1 MSDSYVDEA
10 WQCIRQAL
18 DEDWSIATA
27 ATLTSGSLS
36 LRVVRGGAWQQ
47 VGQNVGRDVCE
58 SADALPAACRDLLD
72 CLLPLVARRGGLAIA
87 QLGQSLDG
95 RIATDSGASHYI
107 NGLASRVHL
116 HRLRSLVDGV
126 LVGAGTVAADDPQ
139 LSVRHVMGRNPCRV
153 VFDPRGRLDSGHR
166 VFQSGE
172 APTLHLVGHGAPVLR
187 GVGGHVER
195 LELPAGAQGVT
206 PRAILEALAER
217 GLARVLVEGG
227 GVTVSRFVEADV
239 LHRLHLL
246 VAPLLIGSGRPGLR
260 LPPID
265 SLDQARRPPS
275 RCFPL
280 GDDTLFDLRL
290 LDA

>member
-1 MSDSYVDEA
+1 MSDSCIDEA
-10 WQCIRQAL
+10 WQCIRLAL
-18 DEDWSIATA
+18 DEDWSVTATA
-27 ATLTSGSLS
+27 TLSSGSLS
-36 LRVVRGGAWQQ
+36 LRVARGGAWQSSRQ
-47 VGQNVGRDVCE
+47 GDLGE
-58 SADALPAACRDLLD
+58 LPVACRELLD

-95 RIATDSGASHYI
+95 RIATHNGASHYI

-116 HRLRSLVDGV
+116 HRLRALVDGV

-139 LSVRHVMGRNPCRV
+139 LSVRHVEGRNPCRV
-153 VFDPRGRLDSGHR
+153 ILDPRGRLAASHR

-172 APTLHLVGHGAPVLR
+172 VPTLHLVGQGAPVLT
-187 GVGGHVER
+187 GVGRHVER
-195 LELPAGAQGVT
+195 FELPAGPAGAS
-206 PRAILEALAER
+206 PEAILAALAER
-217 GLARVLVEGG
+217 GLRRVLIEGG
-227 GVTVSRFVEADV
+227 GVTVSRFVDADV

-246 VAPLLIGSGRPGLR
+246 VAPLLIGSGRPGLA

-265 SLDQARRPPS
+265 SLDRARRPPS
-275 RCFPL
+275 RCFCC

>member
-10 WQCIRQAL
+10 WRCIRQAL
-18 DEDWSIATA
+18 AEEWSITSAV
-27 ATLTSGSLS
+27 TLSSGPLS
-36 LRVVRGGAWQQ
+36 LRVARGGAWQE
-47 VGQNVGRDVCE
+47 VGRLAGND
-58 SADALPAACRDLLD
+58 ADALPEACRELLD
-72 CLLPLVARRGGLAIA
+72 CLLPLTARRGGLAIA

-116 HRLRSLVDGV
+116 HRLRALVDGV

-139 LSVRHVMGRNPCRV
+139 LSVRHVEGRNPWRV
-153 VFDPRGRLDSGHR
+153 VLDPRGRLGAGYH

-172 APTLHLVGHGAPVLR
+172 APTLHLVGRGAPRLA
-187 GVGGHVER
+187 GVGAHVER

-206 PRAILEALAER
+206 PRAILDALAER
-217 GLARVLVEGG
+217 GLARVLIEGG
-227 GVTVSRFVEADV
+227 GATVSRFVEADV

-246 VAPLLIGSGRPGLR
+246 VAPLLIGSGRAGLS

-290 LDA
+290 RDA